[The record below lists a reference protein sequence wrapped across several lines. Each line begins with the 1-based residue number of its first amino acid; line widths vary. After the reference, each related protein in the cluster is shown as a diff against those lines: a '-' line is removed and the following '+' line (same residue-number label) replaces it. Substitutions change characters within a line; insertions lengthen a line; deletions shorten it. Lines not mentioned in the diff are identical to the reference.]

1 MGSLIKGSINLN
13 KLPKEKLIK
22 GKNGTYYDFTISVN
36 DETGEYGD
44 NCSMF
49 DSQTKEEREAK
60 TPKNYVGNAK
70 VIWTDGTITTAERQE
85 EVETEAETDDLP
97 F

>member
-36 DETGEYGD
+36 DETGQFGD
-44 NCSMF
+44 NCSISVHKQKKSVKQRHLKIM
-49 DSQTKEEREAK
+49 
-60 TPKNYVGNAK
+60 
-70 VIWTDGTITTAERQE
+70 
-85 EVETEAETDDLP
+85 
-97 F
+97 

>member
-13 KLPKEKLIK
+13 KLPKDKLIK
-22 GKNGTYYDFTISVN
+22 GKIGTYYDFTISVN

-85 EVETEAETDDLP
+85 EVETEAETADLP

>member
-85 EVETEAETDDLP
+85 EVETEAETADLP

>member
-36 DETGEYGD
+36 DETGDYGD

-85 EVETEAETDDLP
+85 EVETEAETADLP

>member
-1 MGSLIKGSINLN
+1 MRSLIKGSINLN

-36 DETGEYGD
+36 DETGQFGD
-44 NCSMF
+44 NCSIF
-49 DSQTKEEREAK
+49 CSQTKEEREAK

-85 EVETEAETDDLP
+85 EVETEAETADLP

>member
-36 DETGEYGD
+36 DETGDYGD